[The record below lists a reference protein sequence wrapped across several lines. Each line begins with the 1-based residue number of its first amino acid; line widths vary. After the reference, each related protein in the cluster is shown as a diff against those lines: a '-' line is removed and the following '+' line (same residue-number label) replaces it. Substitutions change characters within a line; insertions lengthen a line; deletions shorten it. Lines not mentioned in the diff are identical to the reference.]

1 MQQYPI
7 ISLRRYN
14 MSKVFIVVERIAYEG
29 ETVLRVYDNYKGA
42 VEYSDE
48 LTLNNDISAIEYDV
62 VERSVYTGGY

>member
-1 MQQYPI
+1 
-7 ISLRRYN
+7 
-14 MSKVFIVVERIAYEG
+14 MSKAFIVVERIAYEG

-42 VEYSDE
+42 VEYADE

>member
-1 MQQYPI
+1 
-7 ISLRRYN
+7 
-14 MSKVFIVVERIAYEG
+14 MSGATKVFIVIERIAYEG
-29 ETVLRVYDNYKGA
+29 EIVLRVYDNYKGA